1 MDSEKKMDLVSILMS
16 VNNSSDTIE
25 RSVESI
31 LNQDY
36 KKIEFLIIDDG
47 STDDTYEK
55 LLELSEKNKN
65 ITLFR
70 NEENI
75 GLTKSLNVLIK
86 NSNGKILG
94 RQDGDDISL
103 PNRISTQY
111 NYLKHF
117 NLDFCTS
124 RAFKNDTNKKIPGYS
139 FFISPKILMKY
150 KNPFIHGT
158 LLIKKSIME
167 DIGLYDENFYYA
179 QDYKLMKDLIKKNYK
194 FKIINECLYFLNMK
208 NNISTLKKDEQ
219 KYYSECV
226 RKNIVPSV

>member
-55 LLELSEKNKN
+55 LLELSKKNKN

-194 FKIINECLYFLNMK
+194 FKTINECLYFLNMK

>member
-1 MDSEKKMDLVSILMS
+1 
-16 VNNSSDTIE
+16 
-25 RSVESI
+25 
-31 LNQDY
+31 
-36 KKIEFLIIDDG
+36 
-47 STDDTYEK
+47 
-55 LLELSEKNKN
+55 
-65 ITLFR
+65 
-70 NEENI
+70 
-75 GLTKSLNVLIK
+75 
-86 NSNGKILG
+86 
-94 RQDGDDISL
+94 
-103 PNRISTQY
+103 
-111 NYLKHF
+111 
-117 NLDFCTS
+117 
-124 RAFKNDTNKKIPGYS
+124 
-139 FFISPKILMKY
+139 MKY

>member
-1 MDSEKKMDLVSILMS
+1 M
-16 VNNSSDTIE
+16 
-25 RSVESI
+25 
-31 LNQDY
+31 
-36 KKIEFLIIDDG
+36 
-47 STDDTYEK
+47 
-55 LLELSEKNKN
+55 
-65 ITLFR
+65 FR

-179 QDYKLMKDLIKKNYK
+179 QDYKLMKDLIKK
-194 FKIINECLYFLNMK
+194 IIN
-208 NNISTLKKDEQ
+208 SR
-219 KYYSECV
+219 S
-226 RKNIVPSV
+226 

>member
-124 RAFKNDTNKKIPGYS
+124 RAFKK
-139 FFISPKILMKY
+139 
-150 KNPFIHGT
+150 
-158 LLIKKSIME
+158 
-167 DIGLYDENFYYA
+167 
-179 QDYKLMKDLIKKNYK
+179 
-194 FKIINECLYFLNMK
+194 
-208 NNISTLKKDEQ
+208 
-219 KYYSECV
+219 
-226 RKNIVPSV
+226 

>member
-55 LLELSEKNKN
+55 LLELSKKNKN